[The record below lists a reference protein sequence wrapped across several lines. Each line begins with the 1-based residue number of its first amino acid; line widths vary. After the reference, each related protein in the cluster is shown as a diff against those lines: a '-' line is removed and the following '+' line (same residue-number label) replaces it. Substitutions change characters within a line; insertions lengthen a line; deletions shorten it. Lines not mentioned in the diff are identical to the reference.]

1 MSEQYLG
8 KGGVVKFCMWT
19 SVHLKDHEGPV
30 GHGAIPFSGCSRGQT
45 VQISPVSLWC
55 LCPEDGSFL
64 VWPAL

>member
-30 GHGAIPFSGCSRGQT
+30 GHGAIPFSVRLLKGTNSSNVPCE
-45 VQISPVSLWC
+45 PVVFV
-55 LCPEDGSFL
+55 P
-64 VWPAL
+64 